1 MQVCSNCGQSIKY
14 SRDAISAKQKYLG
27 GNTIILNCDITILYS
42 PIDITAL
49 TNVDSSLHRSWPC
62 KKYDQRKGCTFQN
75 KDKLDINRI
84 FKIFYSNDNM
94 IKMPICLNHE
104 SPFQGPGNE
113 FRLYERRYRN
123 GYKVTISDVAHGSFF
138 PKI

>member
-1 MQVCSNCGQSIKY
+1 MQVCSNCGQSINY
-14 SRDAISAKQKYLG
+14 SRDAISAKQKYLE
-27 GNTIILNCDITILYS
+27 GNTSIVNCDITILYS

-49 TNVDSSLHRSWPC
+49 INVNSSLHRSWTC
-62 KKYDQRKGCTFQN
+62 KKCDQRKGCTFQN
-75 KDKLDINRI
+75 KEKLDINRI
-84 FKIFYSNDNM
+84 FKIFYLKI
-94 IKMPICLNHE
+94 IKIPICLNHA

-123 GYKVTISDVAHGSFF
+123 GYKVTISDVAHGSLF